1 MRVQTGPSLG
11 RFLLTICLQSAKNLK
26 RVHLRPKEGPR
37 EQHWAASA
45 FVTRATLCSP
55 TLDCYHR
62 NQYTSSYVHVPAG
75 GGAGASPIPACAGAA
90 PLQDPFGEI
99 SKSRFS
105 AHAVDRPRRRAASPH
120 NRTISKVKFS
130 RDPACPRP
138 YMIGV
143 PLTLLHALQR
153 RPLAHTLTDGAVVC
167 VVRVLRAALASDDV
181 AWLYVRA
188 RTIGSPRT
196 LGFHRE
202 VPVKIPYTE

>member
-1 MRVQTGPSLG
+1 MRVQTGSSLG

-62 NQYTSSYVHVPAG
+62 NQYTSSYVHVPAD

-105 AHAVDRPRRRAASPH
+105 AHAVDRPRRRAASPPCGSFFIGGGSVAAAARRRALRKFEFELEIRTSQPQSQF
-120 NRTISKVKFS
+120 NRHI
-130 RDPACPRP
+130 
-138 YMIGV
+138 
-143 PLTLLHALQR
+143 LHIQYVQTELKR
-153 RPLAHTLTDGAVVC
+153 VHAVH
-167 VVRVLRAALASDDV
+167 AS
-181 AWLYVRA
+181 
-188 RTIGSPRT
+188 T
-196 LGFHRE
+196 
-202 VPVKIPYTE
+202 